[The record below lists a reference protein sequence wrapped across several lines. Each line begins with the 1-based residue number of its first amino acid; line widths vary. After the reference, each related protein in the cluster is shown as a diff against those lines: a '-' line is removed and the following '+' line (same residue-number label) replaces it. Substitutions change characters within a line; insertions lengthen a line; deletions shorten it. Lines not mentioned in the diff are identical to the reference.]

1 MHGAILGLDL
11 TVATTFRTSR
21 LLQAVGCHLT
31 SSRRLNHPT
40 QLLPDIVSREFD
52 LIEMRRLIALVH
64 CLQLGRYRRCLLE
77 MKFEFLF

>member
-1 MHGAILGLDL
+1 MHCAIFGLDL

-21 LLQAVGCHLT
+21 LLQAVGCHLP

-40 QLLPDIVSREFD
+40 QPLADIVSREFD

-64 CLQLGRYRRCLLE
+64 CLQLSRYRRCLLQME
-77 MKFEFLF
+77 FEFFF